1 MPHNIN
7 AINRTMCGHLEQKTL
22 KITFPRENVIL
33 DVIVKK
39 SPLELQGLINGAFA
53 FITKS

>member
-1 MPHNIN
+1 
-7 AINRTMCGHLEQKTL
+7 MCGHFEQKTL
-22 KITFPRENVIL
+22 ETTLLRENVIL
-33 DVIVKK
+33 DVIVKT